1 MLALTAWLKTVGA
14 PAAHRRVLVA
24 ALACLSLSSCVAYP
38 PYYSP
43 GYSAFDRAWSAALN
57 GAQDAGVQVSA
68 SDPVTGLIRGTR
80 GAIDVTITVA
90 RQADGSARVQF
101 DAKGPTQNDP
111 GLADRFSDA
120 YDRRMGR

>member
-1 MLALTAWLKTVGA
+1 MPGLTEWLRTAGA
-14 PAAHRRVLVA
+14 PAARGRVLLA
-24 ALACLSLSSCVAYP
+24 LLACLSLPACVVYD
-38 PYYSP
+38 PYL

-57 GAQDAGVQVSA
+57 GAQDAGVQVGSA
-68 SDPVTGLIRGTR
+68 DPVTGIIRGTR
-80 GAIDVTITVA
+80 GDINVTINVA

-111 GLADRFSDA
+111 GLADRFSNA